1 MADMLIDIDEVDR
14 DQAEAA
20 KESALKLMSE
30 LSNNSE
36 KMDMEKFIQAEDI
49 LQKSIAQ
56 LKLYKL
62 K

>member
-1 MADMLIDIDEVDR
+1 MLVDIDEVDR

-20 KESALKLMSE
+20 KESALNLMAE

-36 KMDMEKFIQAEDI
+36 KMDMERFIQAEDM